1 MTSRR
6 RISNKLA
13 LLSLLALLA
22 LPCLA
27 SAQALVQS
35 ADDYF
40 HGGAQHYVFGEKQ
53 KAQEQAGGE
62 MAIDGTE
69 ADAEHSC
76 GELSERGKQVWRSG
90 SGINGGG
97 KE

>member
-1 MTSRR
+1 MTYPGK
-6 RISNKLA
+6 I
-13 LLSLLALLA
+13 
-22 LPCLA
+22 
-27 SAQALVQS
+27 AQLQRL
-35 ADDYF
+35 F
-40 HGGAQHYVFGEKQ
+40 HEGVGEMTLNYAGRSHDEAVAARHKQKQ

-62 MAIDGTE
+62 MAIEGTE

-97 KE
+97 KEGSVAIRR